1 MADIDEYELRKSLE
15 HGTRKER
22 HDAAV
27 AAGGSGK
34 DVHPLVLGALARA
47 VWEDESRAVRRA
59 AAESLYRLGDAG
71 FDMLIRML
79 IDDSIK
85 MRLVARYPGELA
97 YAYHSY
103 FNELIERD
111 EKTRE
116 SIIEALGNF
125 KDKRA
130 VRAMID
136 VLEKEAA
143 VGKEKT
149 PEERSSSYNNLHWSY
164 VSEHLGRIA
173 DADIDTLL
181 DALENGCDAARM
193 CVADA
198 LGGVGEKHRAS
209 VIEHHYYIHTE
220 RENVDERVVPAL
232 IEALKLG
239 DEISSISQMISR
251 NAAKSLGKLRDTRA
265 VPALIEC
272 MGWEEGWGVKK
283 EATRTLGIIG
293 DKSAVPA
300 LIRAMPGEDA
310 AYALGRIRD
319 ESAIP
324 ALKDMLKQDL
334 EGAIGAASEYD
345 LHWNSARALCEFKD
359 VGLDAIADVVEPY
372 VKDRESFDKLV
383 KIVKTPS
390 FEVEDEEYLC
400 KDVFGIEITPILLY
414 IIKYGTC
421 ASSTADA
428 FGFEDDGADCF
439 VDWMYLLNDED
450 FDLILDLLEDPA
462 ERVRE
467 AAARVGCSCCF
478 EFSDSIGYF
487 DTDDGDVPEQVTN
500 ALKDGA
506 PWMRRDVAKMFERLV
521 DFNMDVEY
529 TIDLLIYRLED
540 SNIGIRD
547 GAARALYNL
556 STKLHAYS
564 YDRIIKALLETSD
577 DEVIFTALVDEIR
590 EYSAPWHDG
599 YYYYDSEVVNPIIME
614 ALLKSKHIA
623 LLANG
628 YESIITDPVKELHHE
643 IWDTVIRTLYNKNRY
658 AIDALDVFSKDIPL
672 DSTTIDALIET
683 LNDDE
688 VETVDRKTSA
698 IALGKIHNGYS
709 QRIDEIMRDS
719 QRIMSALSVLARAPD
734 VDNEVRDIVL
744 SMVEVTGVDRVDTRQ
759 LSTIFYEYHKSKEE

>member
-1 MADIDEYELRKSLE
+1 MTDINEYELRKSLE

-22 HDAAV
+22 CDAAV
-27 AAGGSGK
+27 AAGDSK
-34 DVHPLVLGALARA
+34 EYHPMILSELARA
-47 VWEDESRAVRRA
+47 VWQDESRAVRRS

-71 FDMLIRML
+71 FEVLRWML

-85 MRLVARYPGELA
+85 MRLMTESFIMHTHYSCFYELEE
-97 YAYHSY
+97 YD
-103 FNELIERD
+103 ERA
-111 EKTRE
+111 RE

-136 VLEKEAA
+136 VLEKEHAIS
-143 VGKEKT
+143 KEKT
-149 PEERSSSYNNLHWSY
+149 QEEWNSGKNLHWSY

-181 DALENGCDAARM
+181 DALENGCDVVRM

-198 LGGVGEKHRAS
+198 LGGVGEKHRVS

-239 DEISSISQMISR
+239 NDINSTSQIISR
-251 NAAKSLGKLRDTRA
+251 NAAESLGKLRDTRA

-272 MGWEEGWGVKK
+272 MGWEEGWEIKK

-293 DKSAVPA
+293 DKSVVPA

-310 AYALGRIRD
+310 AYALGRIKE

-359 VGLDAIADVVEPY
+359 VGLDAIADVVRPY
-372 VKDRESFDKLV
+372 AKDPESFDKLV
-383 KIVKTPS
+383 KIVKTPLYG
-390 FEVEDEEYLC
+390 VEDEERLC
-400 KDVFGIEITPILLY
+400 RDVFGREITPILLY
-414 IIKYGTC
+414 IIKYNYD
-421 ASSTADA
+421 SSAADA
-428 FGFEDDGADCF
+428 FEFEDDGADCF
-439 VDWMYLLNDED
+439 VAWMYLLNDEN
-450 FDLILDLLEDPA
+450 FDLILDLLEDHA

-487 DTDDGDVPEQVTN
+487 DTDEGDVPEQVTN
-500 ALKDGA
+500 ALKDGN

-521 DFNMDVEY
+521 DFNIDVEY
-529 TIDLLIYRLED
+529 TISTLIYRLED

-614 ALLKSKHIA
+614 TLLKSKHIA
-623 LLANG
+623 LLANE
-628 YESIITDPVKELHHE
+628 YESIITDPVTELHHE
-643 IWDTVIRTLYNKNRY
+643 IWNTVIRTLYNKNRY
-658 AIDALDVFSKDIPL
+658 AIDALDVFSKDIPP
-672 DSTTIDALIET
+672 DSTTIDTLIET
-683 LNDDE
+683 LNDGE
-688 VETVDRKTSA
+688 AETVDRKTSA
-698 IALGKIHNGYS
+698 IALGNIHNGYS
-709 QRIDEIMRDS
+709 RRIDEIMQDT

-734 VDNEVRDIVL
+734 ADNEVRDIVL

-759 LSTIFYEYHKSKEE
+759 LSTIFYEYHQSKKE